1 MIFNAKGLMMKKNN
15 IVILVILGALIAVC
29 IGYSR
34 GWAQASRQISPAKV
48 GVVNVE
54 LMFTK
59 SQRGIKW
66 QEQVTADLARIR
78 MNLEKL
84 KKDAEAIQADMR
96 IRPVGSTDYM
106 KLMSDYLEK
115 RGEADAKKAYYEEE
129 VILNGEK
136 WTKDLYNKIHSIVE
150 KTAKLRGLDIVLVA
164 NEIDLSDL
172 RMREVSEVVSKTKV
186 LYHTDKIDITAEVMA
201 QLDSEL

>member
-1 MIFNAKGLMMKKNN
+1 MKKNN
-15 IVILVILGALIAVC
+15 IVILVILAALIAVC

-54 LMFTK
+54 LMFTM

-66 QEQVTADLARIR
+66 QEQMTADLARIR
-78 MNLEKL
+78 ADLEKL
-84 KKDAEAIQADMR
+84 KKEAEAIQADMR
-96 IRPVGSTDYM
+96 PRPVGGTDYLR
-106 KLMSDYLEK
+106 LMSDYLEK
-115 RGEADAKKAYYEEE
+115 RGEADARKAYYEEE
-129 VILNGEK
+129 VILKGEK
-136 WTKDLYNKIHSIVE
+136 WTKDLYNEIRSIVE

-201 QLDSEL
+201 QLDSAL